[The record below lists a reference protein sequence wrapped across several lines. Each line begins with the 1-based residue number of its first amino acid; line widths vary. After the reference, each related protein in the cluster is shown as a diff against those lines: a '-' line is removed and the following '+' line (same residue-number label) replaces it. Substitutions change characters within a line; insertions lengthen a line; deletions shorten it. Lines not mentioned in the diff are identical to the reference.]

1 MRVLGLDP
9 GTRRIGV
16 ALSDATGTIAA
27 PHSVIDRRTAD
38 VDEALRR
45 LVEEHEVE
53 LIVVGLPVSLSG
65 VEGPSAEAARV
76 FADSVADATGL
87 PIVLQDERFTTVI
100 AEGALIEGGVGRGER
115 RRKRDQVAAAVML
128 QSFLDRSTD
137 DHRDPH
143 P

>member
-1 MRVLGLDP
+1 VRVLGLDP

-65 VEGPSAEAARV
+65 AEGPSAEAARV

-137 DHRDPH
+137 DHRNPH

>member
-27 PHSVIDRRTAD
+27 PHSVIDRRSVD
-38 VDEALRR
+38 VVESLRG
-45 LVEEHEVE
+45 LVAEHGIE

-65 VEGPSAEAARV
+65 TEGPSAAAARA
-76 FADSVADATGL
+76 FAESVADATDL
-87 PIVLQDERFTTVI
+87 PVVLQDERFTTVT
-100 AEGALIEGGVGRGER
+100 AEDALIEGGVRRRER
-115 RRKRDQVAAAVML
+115 RELRDQVAAAVML
-128 QSFLDRSTD
+128 QGFLDRSRN
-137 DHRDPH
+137 DHRDPD

>member
-1 MRVLGLDP
+1 VRVLGLDP

-16 ALSDATGTIAA
+16 ALSDATGTIAG
-27 PHSVIDRRTAD
+27 PHSVIDRRIVD

-45 LVEEHEVE
+45 LVEEHGVE

-65 VEGPSAEAARV
+65 AEGPAAEAARA

-87 PIVLQDERFTTVI
+87 PIVLQDERFTTVT
-100 AEGALIEGGVGRGER
+100 AEGALIEGGVGRSER

-137 DHRDPH
+137 DHRDPDS
-143 P
+143 